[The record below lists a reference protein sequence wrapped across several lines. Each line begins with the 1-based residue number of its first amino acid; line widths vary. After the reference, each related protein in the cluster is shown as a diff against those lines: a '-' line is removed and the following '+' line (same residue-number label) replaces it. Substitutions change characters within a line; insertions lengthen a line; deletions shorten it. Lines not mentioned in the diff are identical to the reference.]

1 MIRIAVRNFA
11 IFADCVEPHTGF
23 YMEYDSQSGCK
34 LLYNTERKSL
44 KLPEYGRNVQKMVE
58 YLRTIE
64 DRDKRNEQAR
74 AVVKVMEIIN
84 PQVHLQENYEQKL
97 WDHLFI
103 IADFNLDVD
112 APYPMPSPG
121 KFAVPPAQIPVKKK
135 PIKAVHYGRN
145 IESIIDLIAENED
158 GEVKTAMIRSLAGY
172 MRQQYLIWNKDS
184 VSDDTIFHDIEQLS
198 GGRIHVPEDMHLTR
212 ISSDATFSRP
222 GAGQPGRNHYQR
234 YNNQRKNQRNK

>member
-1 MIRIAVRNFA
+1 
-11 IFADCVEPHTGF
+11 
-23 YMEYDSQSGCK
+23 MESKEQSGCK
-34 LLYNTERKSL
+34 LFYNTERKSL
-44 KLPEYGRNVQKMVE
+44 KLPEYGRNVQKMVD

-74 AVVKVMEIIN
+74 AVVKVMEIVN

-112 APYPMPSPG
+112 SPYPMPNPE
-121 KFAVPPAQIPVKKK
+121 KFTVPPSVVPMKKS
-135 PIKAVHYGRN
+135 PIKAYHYGRN
-145 IESIIDLIAENED
+145 IESIINLIADAPD
-158 GEVKTAMIRSLAGY
+158 GEVKTAMIHSIAGY

-184 VSDDTIFHDIEQLS
+184 VTDETIFHDMEELS
-198 GGRIHVPEDMHLTR
+198 GGRIQVPEDMHLSR
-212 ISSDATFSRP
+212 ISSDTSFSRP
-222 GAGQPGRNHYQR
+222 GNSQGNRHYQR

>member
-1 MIRIAVRNFA
+1 
-11 IFADCVEPHTGF
+11 
-23 YMEYDSQSGCK
+23 MENGDQSSYR

-74 AVVKVMEIIN
+74 AVVKVMEIVN

-112 APYPMPSPG
+112 SPYPMPSPD
-121 KFAVPPAQIPVKKK
+121 KFTAPPAMIPLKKK
-135 PIKAVHYGRN
+135 PVKTIHYGRN
-145 IESIIDLIAENED
+145 IESIIDLIAETPD
-158 GEVKTAMIRSLAGY
+158 GDVRTAMIRSLAGY
-172 MRQQYLIWNKDS
+172 MRQQYLIWNKDT
-184 VSDDTIFHDIEQLS
+184 VSDETIFHDIETLS
-198 GGRIHVPEDMHLTR
+198 DGRIHVPEDMHLSR
-212 ISSDATFSRP
+212 ISSDVNFSRP
-222 GAGQPGRNHYQR
+222 GAGQGNRGAHYQR